1 MSLASPSSPITQLSS
16 QPPLDIEDIC
26 HVCEPVSV
34 ELAVTA
40 FPMKFDRKKVREEL
54 DIVNVVEWRQDS
66 NSDERF
72 FLLVRRPETGMLLYV
87 EFIHCPHFL
96 PGLLAGLYDFATSAN
111 ISKRST
117 TGSIKPL
124 SLKYLGEIFG
134 CVFRE
139 DAMVNSDEN
148 SQKVELARVSVIGDV
163 SHVFS
168 HVKKTY
174 RVVWTLMTGGDRPP
188 MLRKAKAP
196 RSSNQPVR
204 KFEKNMESQKNSDLY
219 MDHSWILFDQVANAT

>member
-1 MSLASPSSPITQLSS
+1 
-16 QPPLDIEDIC
+16 
-26 HVCEPVSV
+26 
-34 ELAVTA
+34 
-40 FPMKFDRKKVREEL
+40 MKVDRKKVREEL
-54 DIVNVVEWRQDS
+54 DIVNVVEWRQDL

-72 FLLVRRPETGMLLYV
+72 FLLVRRPETGILLYV
-87 EFIHCPHFL
+87 EFVHCPHFL

-124 SLKYLGEIFG
+124 SLKYLGKIFG

-139 DAMVNSDEN
+139 DAMVESDEN
-148 SQKVELARVSVIGDV
+148 PQKIGLARVSVIGDV

-174 RVVWTLMTGGDRPP
+174 RVVWTLMTGGGKPP
-188 MLRKAKAP
+188 MLREAKTSGP
-196 RSSNQPVR
+196 SKKPVR
-204 KFEKNMESQKNSDLY
+204 KFEQNMESQKNSDLH
-219 MDHSWILFDQVANAT
+219 MDYSWTLFDQVANAT